1 MDTICIRDIEVFA
14 YHGVMKEENA
24 LGQKFLITASL
35 SLSTREAG
43 ISDDLEKSVNYAE
56 VCRIIKEYAE
66 NNTFKLIETLAEGI
80 ARLILTGYDIIEAV
94 TVEIKKPW
102 APVQIPVDTVS
113 VSIKRCWHDAYLSIG
128 SNMGDKKRH
137 LDLAVERLGMSDGI
151 KVMDISDYIVTA
163 PVGYTSQDDFLNAAV
178 HIKTVLE
185 PNELLLVIHDIE
197 NMDGRVRNIHW
208 GPRTIDI
215 DIILYD
221 ELIINTKDLTI
232 PHPEAEN
239 REFVLKPLS
248 QIAPKVIHPVIR
260 QSIERIYD
268 ELCTEGICARKDYNV
283 DSFKCIDE
291 LDISYDTRIVYFGN
305 EGSYSQQAM
314 ERFFGKGGYISYAR
328 QKFTEVMRSVSEGE
342 ADYGV
347 VPIENSSTG
356 GITDIYDHML
366 EYNIHI
372 VGEQI
377 IKIEH
382 ALLAKKGVK
391 AEDIRK
397 IYSHSQGIRQCS
409 SFLNAHPE
417 IEAIAVSSTASG
429 AKAVAEAVDNCSAAI
444 ASEKAAEIYG
454 LCILKSR
461 INKLDNNS
469 TRFVVFS
476 SEKKY
481 IKNAKKISISF
492 EAKHESGALYRIL
505 SHFYRNGINLEKIE
519 SRPIPDRT
527 WEYRFFVDI
536 AGNLMM
542 QSVKNALGGAEEE
555 SEGLTILGN
564 Y

>member
-1 MDTICIRDIEVFA
+1 M
-14 YHGVMKEENA
+14 
-24 LGQKFLITASL
+24 
-35 SLSTREAG
+35 
-43 ISDDLEKSVNYAE
+43 
-56 VCRIIKEYAE
+56 
-66 NNTFKLIETLAEGI
+66 
-80 ARLILTGYDIIEAV
+80 
-94 TVEIKKPW
+94 
-102 APVQIPVDTVS
+102 
-113 VSIKRCWHDAYLSIG
+113 
-128 SNMGDKKRH
+128 
-137 LDLAVERLGMSDGI
+137 
-151 KVMDISDYIVTA
+151 
-163 PVGYTSQDDFLNAAV
+163 
-178 HIKTVLE
+178 LE
-185 PNELLLVIHDIE
+185 PKDLLEVIHDIE
-197 NMDGRVRNIHW
+197 NSDGRVRDVHW

-221 ELIINTKDLTI
+221 ELIINTKELTI
-232 PHPEAEN
+232 PHPEAEK
-239 REFVLKPLS
+239 REFVLKPLT
-248 QIAPKVIHPVIR
+248 QIAPNVLHPVIR
-260 QSIERIYD
+260 KPVERIYN
-268 ELCTEGICARKDYNV
+268 ELCEAGICARKDYNV
-283 DSFKCIDE
+283 DSFRCINE
-291 LDISYDTRIVYFGN
+291 LDVSYDTRIVYFGD

-328 QKFTEVMRSVSEGE
+328 QKFTDVMKAVSEGE

-391 AEDIRK
+391 AEDICK
-397 IYSHSQGIRQCS
+397 VYSHSQGIRQCS
-409 SFLNAHPE
+409 SFFNSHPD
-417 IEAIAVSSTASG
+417 IEAIAVSSTVAG
-429 AKAVAEAVDNCSAAI
+429 AKAAAEASDNSSAAI
-444 ASEKAAEIYG
+444 ASEKAADVYG
-454 LCILKSR
+454 LEILKSR
-461 INKLDNNS
+461 INEQDNNS

-542 QSVKNALGGAEEE
+542 QSVKNSLGGAEEE